1 MPAPSRRWSM
11 SILCAAAGLVLAGFS
26 AAPAAAGPV
35 ARSAPGRPSAGPVSR
50 SNVGATHSPQLL
62 RQLSGSSTSA
72 PMTGTGQMAPGVL
85 PSAAVAGDEQGV
97 DVTSFQHPGGAV
109 IDWSQVAKSG
119 IGFAGVKATEGNY
132 YQNPYALTDLAAAQA
147 AGLSVVA
154 YAFAIPNGD
163 GKPGSSSPV
172 AQADYVVQYLG
183 SASRSV
189 PIMLDI
195 EFNPYGAECY
205 GLSTTA
211 MVSWISK
218 FDSEI
223 KTKTGHLPII
233 YTPRSWWGTCTG
245 SSTGFG
251 HTPVWVPD
259 YSSAAGPSLPAGWST
274 WASWQYT
281 STGTVAGISAAGNTD
296 LDQANP
302 AILSLLDPANQK
314 QVIGDPVGVQLQQA
328 IPVPGQTV
336 TYTATGLPPG
346 VSLTASGQITGW
358 LSRAGNYSVQVSA
371 SDAAGTAGSVAF
383 GWTVAA
389 PPDQGP
395 TGPVRFDVGGKC
407 LNDAGNGTADG
418 TAVNIGTCNGSASQQ
433 WTVVA
438 DRTLRIHGKCVSIS
452 GSAKVNGAKTV
463 LATCSGYASQQWS
476 VGSGAELVNAT
487 AGLCL
492 AGSSSGTGGVQAW
505 ISACNGKVNQKW
517 TLPAGPVVSEV
528 PGMCLNDQGASTAD
542 GNPVVIW
549 SCNGQA
555 AQKWTAQPDG
565 TLRFAGKCLDIPGS
579 GTASGTSLDLLSC
592 NASASQ
598 QWRISAASGGAQ
610 LQNPASGLCL
620 ADPGDATA
628 NGTAMEVLS
637 CSSGDPGLVWQVR

>member
-1 MPAPSRRWSM
+1 MPAPSRRWLM
-11 SILCAAAGLVLAGFS
+11 SILCAAASLALAGFS
-26 AAPAAAGPV
+26 AAPAAAAPN
-35 ARSAPGRPSAGPVSR
+35 ARSAVVHPSSTPVSR
-50 SNVGATHSPQLL
+50 SNVGAAHSPQLL
-62 RQLSGSSTSA
+62 RQLSGSSTSV
-72 PMTGTGQMAPGVL
+72 PMTGTGQMASGVL

-97 DVTSFQHPGGAV
+97 DVASFQHPGGAA
-109 IDWSQVAKSG
+109 IDWSQVAASG
-119 IGFAGVKATEGNY
+119 IGFAGVKATEGAY
-132 YQNPYALTDLAAAQA
+132 YQNPYALTDLAQAQA
-147 AGLSVVA
+147 AGLSAVA
-154 YAFAIPNGD
+154 YAFAIPNGN
-163 GKPGSSSPV
+163 GSSSSPV
-172 AQADYVVQYLG
+172 TQADYLVLYLG

-195 EFNPYGAECY
+195 EYNPYGAECY

-245 SSTGFG
+245 SSTGFA

-259 YSSAAGPSLPAGWST
+259 YSSAAGPSLPVGWST

-281 STGTVAGISAAGNTD
+281 STGTVAGISDPGHVD

-314 QVIGDPVGVQLQQA
+314 QVIGDPVGLPLQQA

-336 TYTATGLPPG
+336 TFTATGLPPG
-346 VSLTASGQITGW
+346 VSLSASGQLAGW
-358 LSRAGNYSVQVSA
+358 LSRTGNYSVQVSA
-371 SDAAGTAGSVAF
+371 SDAAGILGSVAY

-389 PPDQGP
+389 APGQGP
-395 TGPVRFDVGGKC
+395 TGPVRFDVGSKC
-407 LNDAGNGTADG
+407 LNDAGNRTADG
-418 TAVNIGTCNGSASQQ
+418 TAVNIGTCNGGASQQ

-438 DRTLRIHGKCVSIS
+438 DRTLRIHGKCLSIS

-463 LATCSGYASQQWS
+463 LATCSGYASQQWT
-476 VGSGAELVNAT
+476 VGSGAQLVNAT

-528 PGMCLNDQGASTAD
+528 PGMCLNDQGASTTD
-542 GNPVVIW
+542 GNPVVIS
-549 SCNGQA
+549 SCDGQA
-555 AQKWTAQPDG
+555 AQNWTAQPDG
-565 TLRFAGKCLDIPGS
+565 TLRSAGKCLDIPGS

-628 NGTAMEVLS
+628 NGTALEVLS
-637 CSSGDPGLVWQVR
+637 CSSGDPGLVWRVR

>member
-11 SILCAAAGLVLAGFS
+11 SILCAAASLVLAGFS
-26 AAPAAAGPV
+26 AAPAAAAPN
-35 ARSAPGRPSAGPVSR
+35 ARSAVGRPSAAPVSR
-50 SNVGATHSPQLL
+50 SNVGAAHSPQLL
-62 RQLSGSSTSA
+62 RQLSGSSTSV
-72 PMTGTGQMAPGVL
+72 PMTGTGQMASGVL

-97 DVTSFQHPGGAV
+97 DVASFQHPGGAA
-109 IDWSQVAKSG
+109 IDWSQVAASG
-119 IGFAGVKATEGNY
+119 IGFAGVKATEGAY
-132 YQNPYALTDLAAAQA
+132 YHNPYALTDLAQAQA
-147 AGLSVVA
+147 AGLSAVA
-154 YAFAIPNGD
+154 YAFAIPNGN
-163 GKPGSSSPV
+163 GSSSSPV
-172 AQADYVVQYLG
+172 TQADYLVQYLG

-195 EFNPYGAECY
+195 EYNPYGAECY

-281 STGTVAGISAAGNTD
+281 STGTVAGISDPGHVD

-314 QVIGDPVGVQLQQA
+314 QVIGDPVGLPLQQA

-336 TYTATGLPPG
+336 TFTATGLPPG
-346 VSLTASGQITGW
+346 VSLSASGQLTGW
-358 LSRAGNYSVQVSA
+358 LSRTGNYSVQVSA
-371 SDAAGTAGSVAF
+371 SDAAGTLGSVAY

-389 PPDQGP
+389 APGQGP

-418 TAVNIGTCNGSASQQ
+418 TAVNIGTCNGGASQQ
-433 WTVVA
+433 WTVVQ
-438 DRTLRIHGKCVSIS
+438 DRTLRIHGKCLSIS

-463 LATCSGYASQQWS
+463 LATCSGFASQQWT

-528 PGMCLNDQGASTAD
+528 PGMCLNDQGASTGD
-542 GNPVVIW
+542 GNPVVIS
-549 SCNGQA
+549 SCDGQA
-555 AQKWTAQPDG
+555 AQNWTAQPDG

-628 NGTAMEVLS
+628 NGTALEVLS
-637 CSSGDPGLVWQVR
+637 CSSGDPGLVWRVR